1 MPYILTLP
9 DKIKIIVG
17 KMFRFLLVFFVKALI
32 ERRCFFF
39 LCTVKFTVFPLNILQ
54 LSCYEYDH
62 KT

>member
-1 MPYILTLP
+1 MAIFCYILTLP
-9 DKIKIIVG
+9 DEIKIIVG
-17 KMFRFLLVFFVKALI
+17 KMFRFLLVFLI

-39 LCTVKFTVFPLNILQ
+39 LCTLKFTVFPLNILQ